1 MIVDSNP
8 IDELEKLEIE
18 LLLEAL
24 YRHYGVDFRNYAFP
38 VIRRRIWHRIR
49 SEQLN
54 TISGLQDR
62 VLHDPAVFK
71 RLTGDFSI
79 NVTEMFRDP
88 SFFKTF
94 RDKVVPLLKAF
105 PSIRIWHAGCSTG
118 EEVYSMAI
126 VLDEEGLLHRTRIY
140 ATDMNEDVIERAKLE
155 SFDIEHMQH
164 YDRNYVL
171 AGGKKS
177 MCDYLMVKNNQVKFQ
192 PFLASRITF
201 AQHNLAV
208 DESFNEFHV
217 IICRNVLIYF
227 NAELQHRVHTLFYQS
242 LSPSGFLGLGH
253 KESITFTRFTDCY
266 REIENNEKLYR
277 KIK

>member
-1 MIVDSNP
+1 MIERMDQ
-8 IDELEKLEIE
+8 IDDLERLEIE

-24 YRHYGVDFRNYAFP
+24 YRHYGVDFRKYAFP

-49 SEQLN
+49 SERLMSV
-54 TISGLQDR
+54 SGLQEQ

-71 RLTGDFSI
+71 RLTSDFSI

-88 SFFKTF
+88 SFFRAF
-94 RDKVVPLLKAF
+94 RSKVVPLLRGY

-118 EEVYSMAI
+118 EEAYSMAI
-126 VLDEEGLLHRTRIY
+126 LLHEEGLLERSRIY
-140 ATDMNEDVIERAKLE
+140 ATDMNEEVIERAKLE
-155 SFDIEHMQH
+155 SFDTEHMH
-164 YDRNYVL
+164 KYSSNYL
-171 AGGKKS
+171 LGGGRKS
-177 MCDYLMVKNNQVKFQ
+177 MSDYLTVTNNRVKYQ

-227 NAELQHRVHTLFYQS
+227 NAELQHRAHTLFYQS

-266 REIENNEKLYR
+266 KEIEHNEKLYR
-277 KIK
+277 KVK